1 MILTGVEQ
9 VAVNFGKPDMR
20 KLGEISLKEAKRY
33 YAEGHFPPG
42 SMGPKMSAA
51 INFVERSG
59 GKAIITSLEK
69 ATEALTGLTGTT
81 IRP

>member
-1 MILTGVEQ
+1 
-9 VAVNFGKPDMR
+9 
-20 KLGEISLKEAKRY
+20 
-33 YAEGHFPPG
+33 
-42 SMGPKMSAA
+42 MSAA

-69 ATEALTGLTGTT
+69 ATEALAGLTGTT